1 MTAVIFIIANI
12 IYEIDELYTRSTC
25 VLHIARGVLLKA
37 SLKAFLRSM
46 HTRYTGCTRHFVLLQ
61 QYR

>member
-1 MTAVIFIIANI
+1 MN
-12 IYEIDELYTRSTC
+12 YTRVVR
-25 VLHIARGVLLKA
+25 VLHIGRGVSLKA